1 MSPVIRGCAVA
12 VAVFEVDPWDVVEA
26 VRQGLLMLDC
36 DLANAPAFWVARKGF
51 SEERRVRARS

>member
-26 VRQGLLMLDC
+26 VREGVLVRDC
-36 DLANAPAFWVARKGF
+36 DLANATTLWVARKGF